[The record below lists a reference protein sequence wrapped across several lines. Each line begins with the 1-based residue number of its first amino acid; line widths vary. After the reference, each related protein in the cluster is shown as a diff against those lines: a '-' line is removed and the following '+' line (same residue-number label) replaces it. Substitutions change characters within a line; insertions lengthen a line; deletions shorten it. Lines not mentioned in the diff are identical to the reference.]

1 MADDK
6 TILLKVELDTT
17 QLQKNAKASEAALAK
32 LTPELKKIGEEQGK
46 TSIAYVKAKNEI
58 ALHNKTLKDSLNA
71 IEKNAKANKN
81 NTGSLNEMKD
91 RLSAATLAYNNLSK
105 SERLNS
111 EIGGKLKTEIKGLS
125 DELKENESAIGNNTR
140 EVGNYAN
147 ATAGLTGPLGA
158 ASNGVKGLG
167 AQFKILLA
175 NPIVLVVTGIV
186 AAFVALGKAFTRT
199 EEGQNKLAKATA
211 VISYVFEKL
220 FDLLVPIAEFVG
232 DVLGKAFEDAG
243 IAIDLVAQGIANALD
258 YLGFKDAAN
267 GVRDYVAETEKAL
280 KTVQLIADIRAG
292 VEREERTQLVERA
305 KREAEIAEI
314 REKAA
319 DKENVS
325 AEERMKLLKR
335 AGDLNDEIFAKEEQ
349 IAKAKFIALREE
361 NKLTESNIDAK
372 RAEAEAEAE
381 YISVQTQRANNQ
393 RKLTAE
399 LVTAERELESDR
411 AKAAAAAKKRHEDY
425 LKRVQ
430 ERVKFAR
437 LIRDEEIKLIDDVL
451 VRERTALIESQER
464 RIKDLEFTKYTEE
477 EKAKLTRL
485 IRENLNKDLE
495 KFDSDARIKR
505 NKAYD
510 EEYGTVNELRTK
522 SLKIA
527 KEIVDED
534 VRHTKKGEQEK
545 TQITSEETLKRVT
558 VALNS
563 AQQLSSAL
571 FQIKQNQIQA
581 ELNADKEKYD
591 TQTQLLNDQLDAGLI
606 SQAEYDAKKSE
617 LDSKAAAKEK
627 KLKEEAFKKE
637 KAAALISAAINT
649 AVGVTAAA
657 PVIPLM
663 VLTAAL
669 GAIEIATIA
678 SQPTPKFEKG
688 GGLFGGKP
696 HSQGG
701 TKGYFDDGTNIEVE
715 KDEMFFILNK
725 NAKDKISQLSALNT
739 STGGVPLMSDGGV
752 MKFAGGGAVLSQ
764 ASKNGNNTFSQA
776 QQLNA
781 AISALPPIFVAV
793 EDINKGQ
800 GERAKV
806 VNRSDF

>member
-6 TILLKVELDTT
+6 TVLLRVELDTT
-17 QLQKNAKASEAALAK
+17 QLEKNAKASEAALAK
-32 LTPELKKIGEEQGK
+32 LVPELKKIGEEQGK

-58 ALHNKTLKDSLNA
+58 ALQNKTLKDSLNA
-71 IEKNAKANKN
+71 IEKTAKANKN

-105 SERLNS
+105 SERENAEVGGILKE
-111 EIGGKLKTEIKGLS
+111 EISGLS
-125 DELKENESAIGNNTR
+125 SELKENESAVGNNTR
-140 EVGNYAN
+140 NVGNYSDAVG
-147 ATAGLTGPLGA
+147 GLSGPLGA

-167 AQFKILLA
+167 AQFKLLLA
-175 NPIVLVVTGIV
+175 NPIVLVITGIV

-211 VISYVFEKL
+211 VFSYIFEKL
-220 FDLLVPIAEFVG
+220 FDLLVPIAEFIG

-243 IAIDLVAQGIANALD
+243 IAIDMVAQGIANALE
-258 YLGFKDAAN
+258 YLGFEDAAN
-267 GVRDYVAETEKAL
+267 GVRDYVAETERAL
-280 KTVQLIADIRAG
+280 AMVQKIADLRAG
-292 VEREERTQLVERA
+292 IEREERTQLVERA

-381 YISVQTQRANNQ
+381 YISVQTSRANNQ

-411 AKAAAAAKKRHEDY
+411 AKAAAEAKKRHEDY

-430 ERVKFAR
+430 EQLKFAR

-451 VRERTALIESQER
+451 ERERTALIESQER
-464 RIKDLEFTKYTEE
+464 RIKDLDFTKYSEE
-477 EKAKLTRL
+477 KKAKLTRL
-485 IRENLNKDLE
+485 IRANLEKDLE
-495 KFDSDARIKR
+495 KYDEDARVKR
-505 NKAYD
+505 NAAY
-510 EEYGTVNELRTK
+510 EKEYGAVNDLRTK
-522 SLKIA
+522 SLVIA

-534 VRHTKKGEQEK
+534 VRHTKQGEEEK
-545 TQITSEETLKRVT
+545 TQITSDEALKRVT

-563 AQQLSSAL
+563 AQQLSNAL
-571 FQIKQNQIQA
+571 FQIKQNQIQN

-591 TQTQLLNDQLDAGLI
+591 EQTQLLNDQLDAGLI
-606 SQAEYDAKKSE
+606 SQADYDAKKSE

-657 PVIPLM
+657 PVVPLM

-725 NAKDKISQLSALNT
+725 NAKNRIAQLSALNT
-739 STGGVPLMSDGGV
+739 STGGVPLMEHGGV
-752 MKFAGGGAVLSQ
+752 MKFEGGGAVLNAASQ
-764 ASKNGNNTFSQA
+764 SGNNAFNQQ

-781 AISALPPIFVAV
+781 AITALPPIFVAV
-793 EDINKGQ
+793 EDINTGQ
-800 GERAKV
+800 GQRANV
-806 VNRSDF
+806 VNRADF